1 MLPADLVRWA
11 RVQREQVSS
20 YQVSS
25 RLAGIAKGV
34 IEMDILYL
42 IDELESRL
50 TEGQRIP
57 LTSRV
62 IIDEEE
68 CFDIINEMRSRIP
81 EEIRQAKRTEREKE
95 RIIAQAHEEAER
107 IVGLAK
113 ERAHEVLGEQEIIRA
128 AEGRAQT
135 IVERAHQ
142 EADKV
147 KTDADDYVIAVL
159 SHLES
164 QLGGLLTTVQ
174 NGIMVMQKSE
184 ASPEDEKAREE
195 ARAAS

>member
-1 MLPADLVRWA
+1 
-11 RVQREQVSS
+11 
-20 YQVSS
+20 
-25 RLAGIAKGV
+25 
-34 IEMDILYL
+34 MDILYL

-50 TEGQRIP
+50 TEGRRIP
-57 LTSRV
+57 LTSKV

-81 EEIRQAKRTEREKE
+81 EEVRQAKRTEREKE

-107 IVGLAK
+107 IVALAK
-113 ERAHEVLGEQEIIRA
+113 ERAHEVLGEQEIIRVA
-128 AEGRAQT
+128 GDRAET
-135 IVERAHQ
+135 IVERAQ
-142 EADKV
+142 LEADKI
-147 KTDADDYVIAVL
+147 KTEADDYVIAVL

-174 NGIMVMQKSE
+174 NGIRVMQKSE

-195 ARAAS
+195 AETAS

>member
-1 MLPADLVRWA
+1 
-11 RVQREQVSS
+11 
-20 YQVSS
+20 
-25 RLAGIAKGV
+25 
-34 IEMDILYL
+34 MDILYL

-50 TEGQRIP
+50 TEGRRIP

-81 EEIRQAKRTEREKE
+81 EEVRQAKRTEREKE

-107 IVGLAK
+107 IVALAR
-113 ERAHEVLGEQEIIRA
+113 EQAREVLGEQEIVKGAEVRA
-128 AEGRAQT
+128 ITIMERAQ
-135 IVERAHQ
+135 H
-142 EADKV
+142 EADKI
-147 KTDADDYVIAVL
+147 KTEADDYVIAAL

-174 NGIMVMQKSE
+174 NGIRAMQESE
-184 ASPEDEKAREE
+184 ASPKGEKAREE
-195 ARAAS
+195 AGTAS

>member
-1 MLPADLVRWA
+1 
-11 RVQREQVSS
+11 
-20 YQVSS
+20 
-25 RLAGIAKGV
+25 
-34 IEMDILYL
+34 MDILYL

-81 EEIRQAKRTEREKE
+81 EEVRQAKRTEREKE

-107 IVGLAK
+107 IVALAR
-113 ERAHEVLGEQEIIRA
+113 EQALEVLGEQEILRV
-128 AEGRAQT
+128 AEDRAQT
-135 IVERAHQ
+135 IVERAQH

-147 KTDADDYVIAVL
+147 KTEADDYVIAVL

-174 NGIMVMQKSE
+174 NGITVMQESE

-195 ARAAS
+195 AETAS

>member
-1 MLPADLVRWA
+1 
-11 RVQREQVSS
+11 
-20 YQVSS
+20 
-25 RLAGIAKGV
+25 
-34 IEMDILYL
+34 MDILYL

-50 TEGQRIP
+50 TEGRRIP

-81 EEIRQAKRTEREKE
+81 EEVRQAKRTEREKE

-107 IVGLAK
+107 IVALAK
-113 ERAHEVLGEQEIIRA
+113 ERAHEVLGEQEILRVAEDRA
-128 AEGRAQT
+128 KTIIERAQ
-135 IVERAHQ
+135 H

-174 NGIMVMQKSE
+174 NGITVMQKSE
-184 ASPEDEKAREE
+184 ARPEDEKAREE
-195 ARAAS
+195 AETAS

>member
-1 MLPADLVRWA
+1 
-11 RVQREQVSS
+11 
-20 YQVSS
+20 
-25 RLAGIAKGV
+25 
-34 IEMDILYL
+34 MDILYL

-81 EEIRQAKRTEREKE
+81 EEVRQAKRTEREKE

-107 IVGLAK
+107 IVALAK
-113 ERAHEVLGEQEIIRA
+113 ERAHEVLGEQEIIRVA
-128 AEGRAQT
+128 GDRAETIIERAQHE
-135 IVERAHQ
+135 V
-142 EADKV
+142 DKI
-147 KTDADDYVIAVL
+147 KTEADDYVIAVL

-174 NGIMVMQKSE
+174 NGIRVMQKSE

-195 ARAAS
+195 AETAS

>member
-1 MLPADLVRWA
+1 
-11 RVQREQVSS
+11 
-20 YQVSS
+20 
-25 RLAGIAKGV
+25 
-34 IEMDILYL
+34 MDILYL

-81 EEIRQAKRTEREKE
+81 EEIRQAKRTERERE

-107 IVGLAK
+107 IVALAR
-113 ERAHEVLGEQEIIRA
+113 EQAREVLGEQEIIRVA
-128 AEGRAQT
+128 GDRAQT
-135 IVERAHQ
+135 IIERAQH

-174 NGIMVMQKSE
+174 NGIRVMQRSE

-195 ARAAS
+195 AETAS

>member
-1 MLPADLVRWA
+1 
-11 RVQREQVSS
+11 
-20 YQVSS
+20 
-25 RLAGIAKGV
+25 
-34 IEMDILYL
+34 MDILYL

-50 TEGQRIP
+50 TEGRRIP
-57 LTSRV
+57 LTSKV

-81 EEIRQAKRTEREKE
+81 EEVRQAKRTEREKE

-107 IVGLAK
+107 IVALAK
-113 ERAHEVLGEQEIIRA
+113 ERAHEVLGEQEIIRVA
-128 AEGRAQT
+128 GDRAET
-135 IVERAHQ
+135 IVERAQH

-147 KTDADDYVIAVL
+147 KTEADDYVIAVL

-174 NGIMVMQKSE
+174 NGIRVMQKSE

-195 ARAAS
+195 AETAS

>member
-1 MLPADLVRWA
+1 
-11 RVQREQVSS
+11 
-20 YQVSS
+20 
-25 RLAGIAKGV
+25 
-34 IEMDILYL
+34 MDILYL

-81 EEIRQAKRTEREKE
+81 EEVRQAKRTEREKE

-107 IVGLAK
+107 IVALAR
-113 ERAHEVLGEQEIIRA
+113 EQALEVLGEQEILRV
-128 AEGRAQT
+128 AEDRAQT
-135 IVERAHQ
+135 IVERAQH

-147 KTDADDYVIAVL
+147 KTEADDYVIAVL

-174 NGIMVMQKSE
+174 NGITVMQKSE
-184 ASPEDEKAREE
+184 ASPEDEKAREKAE
-195 ARAAS
+195 TAS

>member
-1 MLPADLVRWA
+1 
-11 RVQREQVSS
+11 
-20 YQVSS
+20 
-25 RLAGIAKGV
+25 
-34 IEMDILYL
+34 MDILYL

-50 TEGQRIP
+50 TEGRRIP
-57 LTSRV
+57 LTSNV
-62 IIDEEE
+62 VVDEEE

-81 EEIRQAKRTEREKE
+81 EEVRQAKRTEREKE

-107 IVGLAK
+107 IVALAK

-128 AEGRAQT
+128 AGDRAQT
-135 IVERAHQ
+135 IVERAQQ
-142 EADKV
+142 EAAKI

-164 QLGGLLTTVQ
+164 QLGGLLATVQ
-174 NGIMVMQKSE
+174 NGIRVMQESE

-195 ARAAS
+195 AETAS

>member
-1 MLPADLVRWA
+1 
-11 RVQREQVSS
+11 
-20 YQVSS
+20 
-25 RLAGIAKGV
+25 
-34 IEMDILYL
+34 MDILYL

-50 TEGQRIP
+50 TEGRRIP

-81 EEIRQAKRTEREKE
+81 EEIRQAKRTERERE

-107 IVGLAK
+107 IVALAR
-113 ERAHEVLGEQEIIRA
+113 EQAREVLGEQEIIRVA
-128 AEGRAQT
+128 GDRAQT
-135 IVERAHQ
+135 IIERAQH

-174 NGIMVMQKSE
+174 NGIRVVGEGGSG
-184 ASPEDEKAREE
+184 PEGMGPGEE
-195 ARAAS
+195 AAAAS

>member
-1 MLPADLVRWA
+1 
-11 RVQREQVSS
+11 
-20 YQVSS
+20 
-25 RLAGIAKGV
+25 
-34 IEMDILYL
+34 MDILYL

-50 TEGQRIP
+50 TEGRRIP

-81 EEIRQAKRTEREKE
+81 EEVRQAKRTEREKE

-107 IVGLAK
+107 IVALAK
-113 ERAHEVLGEQEIIRA
+113 ERAHEVLGEQEIIRVA
-128 AEGRAQT
+128 GDRAQT
-135 IVERAHQ
+135 IIERAQH

-174 NGIMVMQKSE
+174 NGIRVMQKSE

-195 ARAAS
+195 AETAS

>member
-1 MLPADLVRWA
+1 
-11 RVQREQVSS
+11 
-20 YQVSS
+20 
-25 RLAGIAKGV
+25 
-34 IEMDILYL
+34 MDILYL

-50 TEGQRIP
+50 TEGRRIP

-81 EEIRQAKRTEREKE
+81 EEIRQAKRTERERE

-107 IVGLAK
+107 IVALAR
-113 ERAHEVLGEQEIIRA
+113 EQAREVLGEQEIIRVA
-128 AEGRAQT
+128 GDRAQT
-135 IVERAHQ
+135 IIERAQH

-174 NGIMVMQKSE
+174 NGIRVMQKSE

-195 ARAAS
+195 AETAS

>member
-1 MLPADLVRWA
+1 
-11 RVQREQVSS
+11 
-20 YQVSS
+20 
-25 RLAGIAKGV
+25 
-34 IEMDILYL
+34 MDILYL

-81 EEIRQAKRTEREKE
+81 EEVRQAKRTEREKE

-107 IVGLAK
+107 IVALAK
-113 ERAHEVLGEQEIIRA
+113 ERAHEVLGEQEIIKG
-128 AEGRAQT
+128 AEVRSQT

-147 KTDADDYVIAVL
+147 KTEADDYVIAVL

-195 ARAAS
+195 ARTAS